1 MFKRKKLL
9 IALLM
14 AIIGVPL
21 FLYDQ
26 NNRLVVTEFE
36 LEGLDKS
43 HFGELK
49 MVHLSDLHSK
59 SFGSKQSKLLKKV
72 EELQPDLIFVTGDLI
87 DAKKAE
93 SEAPL
98 HLMEGLVELA
108 PVYFVTGNHE
118 WWSGDFEQ
126 LEKKMEQMGVEVLRN
141 DYKTVQLKKGQLN
154 IMGIDDPAIQSNQS
168 EEITTEQHLNVIFE
182 NELIEGENYT
192 ILLVH
197 RPEFFSLYQGYDVDL
212 ILSGHAHGGQIGLPN
227 NRGLVAPNQGL
238 FPEYVKGMYEEKGSK
253 MIVHRGL
260 GNSIIPQRLFNR
272 PEIILLNN

>member
-1 MFKRKKLL
+1 
-9 IALLM
+9 M

-21 FLYDQ
+21 FLSDQ

-36 LEGLDKS
+36 LEGLDQS

-49 MVHLSDLHSK
+49 IVHLSDLHSK
-59 SFGSKQSKLLKKV
+59 SFGSKQRKLLNRV
-72 EELQPDLIFVTGDLI
+72 EELQPDLIVVTGDLI

-118 WWSGDFEQ
+118 WWSGDFGQ
-126 LEKKMEQMGVEVLRN
+126 LEMNLEQIGVEVMRN
-141 DYKTVQLKKGQLN
+141 DYKTVHLKKGQLN
-154 IMGIDDPAIQSNQS
+154 IVGIDDPAIQSNQS
-168 EEITTEQHLNVIFE
+168 EEITTEQHLSVIFE
-182 NELIEGENYT
+182 NELIEAENYT
-192 ILLVH
+192 ILLAH
-197 RPEFFSLYQGYDVDL
+197 RPEFFALYQEYDVDL

-227 NRGLVAPNQGL
+227 NGGLIAPNQGL
-238 FPEYVKGMYEEKGSK
+238 FPEYVKGMYTGKSSK

-272 PEIILLNN
+272 PEIILLRN